1 MKVCI
6 IMLGISKGRVRVFF
20 LLVALIAMVS
30 QANAELVIEGT
41 RVIYNGANREAAV
54 TVSNFGEKVALV
66 QSRITNDQNKDDL
79 DVPFVIIEPLI
90 KIEPQRRHQIRMI
103 YSGAGLPLDR
113 ESMFF
118 LNVMEIPIK
127 SGKQNSVQFAVQQ
140 RLKLFFRPK
149 GMKGSVSD
157 AVASL
162 HWKRLQ
168 DRVEVI
174 NPSRLHVSLMD
185 IAFQTAAGTVPGLDY
200 LFLKP
205 GERKY
210 IDFKVLSGIDN
221 VKVEFAEINDVGLQ
235 VPHVAKLFSK

>member
-1 MKVCI
+1 
-6 IMLGISKGRVRVFF
+6 MLGISKDRIRVFF

-41 RVIYNGANREAAV
+41 RVIYHGANREAVV

-149 GMKGSVSD
+149 GMEGSVSD

-185 IAFQTAAGTVPGLDY
+185 IAFQTSAGTVPGLDY

-205 GERKY
+205 GEQKY

-221 VKVEFAEINDVGLQ
+221 VKVEFTEINDVGLQ